1 MNDAPKE
8 ELYDLD
14 ADPWGVKNLI
24 GDPDHAETLARM
36 RNEFTEWRIY
46 TNDRDIH
53 PRLIPSRHA
62 N

>member
-24 GDPDHAETLARM
+24 DDPDHAATLARM
-36 RNEFTEWRIY
+36 KNEFTEWRIY
-46 TNDRDIH
+46 SNDRDIH
-53 PRLIPSRHA
+53 PRLIPSRHTK
-62 N
+62 